1 MRISDWSSDVC
12 SSDLLGMISRHAVR
26 QRQAARI
33 EDPRLRAQTLQEPG
47 CLLGQKA
54 AVGSLSKRAVQQ
66 QNARR
71 VRRYALRGELAEIGD
86 IQERLI
92 QSGKGLAPEDV
103 HIQHALALRTSYF
116 PGIARTHGGTAPWGG
131 LDDSRHAR
139 KSRGLGKREW

>member
-1 MRISDWSSDVC
+1 
-12 SSDLLGMISRHAVR
+12 MISGHAVR

-71 VRRYALRGELAEIGD
+71 VRRYAPGGELAEIGD
-86 IQERLI
+86 IQEKLI
-92 QSGKGLAPEDV
+92 QIATGLPPEDV
-103 HIQHALALRTSYF
+103 PIDDSLAPRTSYL
-116 PGIARTHGGTAPWGG
+116 PCITRTPGGTAPWGG
-131 LDDSRHAR
+131 TDGSRQVVL
-139 KSRGLGKREW
+139 SRYRRSAC